1 MSSTLL
7 IRHAQASFA
16 TPDYDRLSALGSLQ
30 ATLTARYLS
39 VTAGPIARIVCGPLK
54 RQRATAE
61 PIAAAVRNAADCR
74 PELLIDPRLDELQI
88 DACIEQIAPRLPDP
102 GGELRN
108 LLAKAA
114 TVSRSYQKVIR
125 RVFPEWQK
133 LDDSA
138 GLESWPAFSA
148 RAIAA
153 LRDITGLAGRGETT
167 IVVSSGAIIATIT
180 QQVLG
185 LPDSACYGLFE
196 AMQNCSITH
205 LKHTGGRISL
215 SSFNET
221 GFLAAMGQ
229 LSGAA
234 NLLTYR

>member
-1 MSSTLL
+1 MASTLL
-7 IRHAQASFA
+7 IRHAQASFGTA
-16 TPDYDRLSALGSLQ
+16 DYDRLSQLGCLQ

-39 VTAGPIARIVCGPLK
+39 ATAGPIARIVCGSLE

-61 PIAAAVRNAADCR
+61 PIAAAVRTAADCR
-74 PELLIDPRLDELQI
+74 PDRLIDPRLDELPI
-88 DACIEQIAPRLPDP
+88 DACIERIAARLPDP
-102 GGELRN
+102 DGELRG
-108 LLAKAA
+108 LLAEAG
-114 TVSRSYQKVIR
+114 TSSRSYQKVIR

-133 LDDSA
+133 LGDGA

-148 RAIAA
+148 RAAAA
-153 LRDITGLAGRGETT
+153 LRDIIGLAGPGETT
-167 IVVSSGAIIATIT
+167 VVVSSGAIIATLA

-185 LPDSACYGLFE
+185 LPDPACYGLFE

-205 LKHTGGRISL
+205 LKHAGGRISL

-234 NLLTYR
+234 NLITYR